1 MNYPMPVTGKAW
13 QRQIREQQAALPDPL
28 LAEKQ
33 VLAASL
39 KNATVR
45 EVDYQTAKEFIVRY
59 EWLKSMGTTDIS
71 FGLYFGE
78 HLAGVECFGRTA
90 GTKSAASVCGPEYA
104 HMVKTLCRGAC
115 APWADPPRIDSKGRV
130 HTGAAAS
137 FLISESC
144 RLMSERGFHIFVA
157 YSDAEAGEIGTVYQS
172 CNWIHCEPTKQGSS
186 MFAWAGAKGKGFKD
200 GKLRDERNIQHFV
213 RSRRFKGQPI
223 AAYKI
228 KCTRREYR
236 AKMLKEGF
244 MFFKATPK
252 RRYVGFYGDKRL
264 VRELR
269 AALRW
274 NEVPYPKRIVEGHP
288 DGTPIGSVVRSHESA
303 PNLTEEVSQK

>member
-1 MNYPMPVTGKAW
+1 MNLPIPVTGKAW
-13 QRQIREQQAALPDPL
+13 QRQIRDKQAALPDPQREEK
-28 LAEKQ
+28 LA
-33 VLAASL
+33 LAKSL

-45 EVDYQTAKEFIVRY
+45 EVDYQTAKALIEQY
-59 EWLKSMGTTDIS
+59 EWLGNMGTTDVS

-78 HLAGVECFGRTA
+78 HLAGVVCFGRTA
-90 GTKSAASVCGPEYA
+90 GTKSAASVCGQEYA

-115 APWADPPRIDSKGRV
+115 VWWAHPHS
-130 HTGAAAS
+130 AS
-137 FLISESC
+137 HLISAAC
-144 RLMSERGFHIFVA
+144 RLMSKRGYHIFVA
-157 YSDAEAGEIGTVYQS
+157 YSDAEAGEVGTVYQA
-172 CNWIHCEPTKQGSS
+172 CNWIAVEPTKQGSS
-186 MFAWAGAKGKGFKD
+186 MFAWPGKKGKGFKD

-236 AKMLKEGF
+236 ERMLREGF

-252 RRYVGFYGDKRL
+252 RRYVGLYGDKRL

-269 AALRW
+269 AALKW
-274 NEVPYPKRIVEGHP
+274 NKVDYPKRIVEGHP
-288 DGTPIGSVVRSHESA
+288 DGTSIGSVVRSHESA
-303 PNLTEEVSQK
+303 PNSCEMKY

>member
-1 MNYPMPVTGKAW
+1 
-13 QRQIREQQAALPDPL
+13 
-28 LAEKQ
+28 
-33 VLAASL
+33 
-39 KNATVR
+39 
-45 EVDYQTAKEFIVRY
+45 
-59 EWLKSMGTTDIS
+59 
-71 FGLYFGE
+71 
-78 HLAGVECFGRTA
+78 
-90 GTKSAASVCGPEYA
+90 
-104 HMVKTLCRGAC
+104 MVKTLCRGAC
-115 APWADPPRIDSKGRV
+115 APWAHPHSASYLI
-130 HTGAAAS
+130 AA
-137 FLISESC
+137 SC

-157 YSDAEAGEIGTVYQS
+157 YSDAEAGEIGTVYQA
-172 CNWIHCEPTKQGSS
+172 CNWIAVEPTKQGSS
-186 MFAWAGAKGKGFKD
+186 MFAWPGKKGKGFKD

-236 AKMLKEGF
+236 ERMVKEGF
-244 MFFKATPK
+244 LFFKATPK

-303 PNLTEEVSQK
+303 PNSCEMQY

>member
-1 MNYPMPVTGKAW
+1 MNLPIPVTGKAW
-13 QRQIREQQAALPDPL
+13 QRQIREKQAALPDPQREEK
-28 LAEKQ
+28 LA
-33 VLAASL
+33 LAKSL

-45 EVDYQTAKEFIVRY
+45 EVDYQTAKALIEQY
-59 EWLKSMGTTDIS
+59 EWLGNMGTTDVS

-78 HLAGVECFGRTA
+78 HLAGVVCFGRTA

-115 APWADPPRIDSKGRV
+115 VWWAHPHS
-130 HTGAAAS
+130 AS
-137 FLISESC
+137 HLISAAC
-144 RLMSERGFHIFVA
+144 RLMSERGYHIFVA
-157 YSDAEAGEIGTVYQS
+157 YSDAEAGEVGTVYQA
-172 CNWIHCEPTKQGSS
+172 CNWIHVEPTKQGSS
-186 MFAWAGAKGKGFKD
+186 MFAWAGKKGKGFKD

-236 AKMLKEGF
+236 AQMVKDGF
-244 MFFKATPK
+244 LFFKATPK
-252 RRYVGFYGDKRL
+252 RRYVGLYGDKRL

-269 AALRW
+269 AALNW
-274 NEVPYPKRIVEGHP
+274 NKVDYPKRTVEGHP
-288 DGTPIGSVVRSHESA
+288 DGTTIDSVVRSHEFA
-303 PNLTEEVSQK
+303 PNSCEMQY